1 MDVTFYFNSF
11 LLAYSKKVN
20 TKFITGMDKLY
31 KKITRFVTK

>member
-11 LLAYSKKVN
+11 LLANFKKVN
-20 TKFITGMDKLY
+20 TKFNTGMDKVY